1 MLLYR
6 FKIIIYLV
14 LNQRDF
20 LKFLNMKKIILSFG
34 VVCLAIFVGCKS
46 DAEKAI
52 DKAEEIAEEYI
63 NVLNTART
71 KEDVQKARKEYKERA
86 SFELRKIM
94 NASSNKETEQ
104 KLMNSETDLE
114 WEDIQRAKIIGEEI
128 ERAERNAV
136 NRTY

>member
-1 MLLYR
+1 MRIKTL
-6 FKIIIYLV
+6 IVGV
-14 LNQRDF
+14 L
-20 LKFLNMKKIILSFG
+20 
-34 VVCLAIFVGCKS
+34 CLTFFAGCKS

-94 NASSNKETEQ
+94 NASSNKEAEQ

-114 WEDIQRAKIIGEEI
+114 WEDIQRAKRIGEEI
-128 ERAERNAV
+128 EQAERNAV
-136 NRTY
+136 KRTY